1 MGAHQVD
8 LSGAAEEIAAAQP
21 GHDAAGAVVDRHHR
35 DLGIVCMLAAL
46 VGDELAERRL
56 ELQADRRRHGGAGR
70 LAGQPGRRCG
80 AFIGIARRCVW
91 HRPARRLVVQ
101 RAIDHAM
108 LEAARQHAVAAGL
121 RGGGGAIGPAA
132 LGDCGMAT
140 SSAAS
145 AALSCR
151 GSLPK

>member
-8 LSGAAEEIAAAQP
+8 LAGAAEEIAAAQP
-21 GHDAAGAVVDRHHR
+21 GHDAAGAVVDRHHG
-35 DLGIVCMLAAL
+35 DLRPVGHLAAL
-46 VGDELAERRL
+46 LGDELAERA
-56 ELQADRRRHGGAGR
+56 LQFEAQRRRHDRAGR
-70 LAGQPGRRCG
+70 LAGQPGREMRRVHRHGEPCVG
-80 AFIGIARRCVW
+80 TGRLTALSNSARSM
-91 HRPARRLVVQ
+91 
-101 RAIDHAM
+101 HAV
-108 LEAARQHAVAAGL
+108 LQPARQHAVAGGL
-121 RGGGGAIGPAA
+121 RRGRRAVGPAA